1 MHSSRAIRARTT
13 GLKMTS
19 MIDMAFLLITFFIMS
34 IRFGQAGEEM
44 IKLPDA
50 DQAKEVTDE
59 RVELVTVNVT
69 EDGLYVV
76 GGVNHSTAE
85 LTRYLETRRDEG
97 DRKLE
102 IVIRGDKRSQF
113 AAVQRVMRVSA
124 EIGIADVSLA
134 ALQQTVPNDGE
145 GR

>member
-1 MHSSRAIRARTT
+1 
-13 GLKMTS
+13 MTS